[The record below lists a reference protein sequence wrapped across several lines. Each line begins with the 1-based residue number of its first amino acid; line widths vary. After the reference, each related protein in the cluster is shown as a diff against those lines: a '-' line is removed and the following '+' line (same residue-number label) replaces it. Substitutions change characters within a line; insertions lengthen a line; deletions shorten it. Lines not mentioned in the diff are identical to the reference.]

1 VTEVWLVAFGVVVV
15 IHAGFLAYVLLGGFV
30 AWRWPRSLV
39 GHLAVLGWSLAGL
52 LVPVA
57 CPLTG
62 LENELRRLAGR
73 PVLRTGF
80 IDQYV
85 EGVLYP
91 ARFTPLVR
99 GLVVAVIVVSWVGLY
114 QRWPTR
120 RPEPGFAGVVQGRNG
135 ADI

>member
-1 VTEVWLVAFGVVVV
+1 VTDVWLVALAGVVAV
-15 IHAGFLAYVLLGGFV
+15 HAAFLAYVVLGGFV
-30 AWRWPRSLV
+30 AWRWPRSLA
-39 GHLAVLGWSLAGL
+39 GHLAVLAWGLAGL

-73 PVLRTGF
+73 PPLRNGF

-91 ARFTPLVR
+91 QRLTPLVR
-99 GLVVAVIVVSWVGLY
+99 GLVTAAVLASWAGLY
-114 QRWPTR
+114 LRKR
-120 RPEPGFAGVVQGRNG
+120 DAAGQLPRSGT
-135 ADI
+135 AL